1 MKIYT
6 TYFGKIKDLPEDI
19 VPIAICGKAPKG
31 WQGLSY
37 PVLAPKKWWWLDWK
51 ENKHSD
57 QDYYRAMYKETVLDP
72 LIPLSVYQDLEKMSG
87 GKDVALVCYEKP
99 DKFCHRHL
107 VADWLS
113 WSGTSVV
120 EYNYKTKES

>member
-6 TYFGKIKDLPEDI
+6 TYFANLRNLPEDI

-37 PVLAPKKWWWLDWK
+37 PVLAPKKWWWLGWK
-51 ENKHSD
+51 ENKHED
-57 QDYYRAMYKETVLDP
+57 QDYYRDMYKETVLDP

-120 EYNYKTKES
+120 EYNYKAKES

>member
-6 TYFGKIKDLPEDI
+6 TYFAKLKDLPEDI

-37 PVLAPKKWWWLDWK
+37 PVLAPKKWWWFEWK
-51 ENKHSD
+51 ENKHED

-72 LIPLSVYQDLEKMSG
+72 LIPLSVYQDLEKMGG
-87 GKDVALVCYEKP
+87 GKNVALVCYEKP
-99 DKFCHRHL
+99 DKFCHRQL
-107 VADWLS
+107 VAEWLR
-113 WSGTSVV
+113 WSGVWAE
-120 EYNYKTKES
+120 EYVY

>member
-6 TYFGKIKDLPEDI
+6 TYFANLRNLPEDI

-37 PVLAPKKWWWLDWK
+37 PVLAPKKWWWLEWK
-51 ENKHSD
+51 ENKHED

-72 LIPLSVYQDLEKMSG
+72 LIPLSVYQDLEKMGG

-107 VADWLS
+107 VAEWLS
-113 WSGTSVV
+113 WSGASVV
-120 EYNYKTKES
+120 EYNYKTDES